1 MARAGGDPHRRAP
14 GYSAK
19 WLKKTAVMVM
29 MMMVMVMMMTTMR
42 RGLMHKAALVDGGAA
57 RSSPPGTYAHTRPAT
72 VAVLSQNGHGR

>member
-29 MMMVMVMMMTTMR
+29 MMVVMVMMMTTMR
-42 RGLMHKAALVDGGAA
+42 QGA
-57 RSSPPGTYAHTRPAT
+57 
-72 VAVLSQNGHGR
+72 

>member
-29 MMMVMVMMMTTMR
+29 MMMVMVMMMTTMMMMPMM
-42 RGLMHKAALVDGGAA
+42 LM
-57 RSSPPGTYAHTRPAT
+57 TMIMTT
-72 VAVLSQNGHGR
+72 